1 MIIETLS
8 MSCFRDC
15 RSEPGQ
21 RAQRLLAGPTSHSVA
36 VRYGSTMISLSTER
50 ARENETNLRNGSSGP
65 WTRTVRSPASART
78 DQVLEEGGIGG
89 RGVCESGSGGLHDSP
104 LDDETRGHVFPQRH
118 EQLARQ
124 GDEQRLLD
132 APAIGLD
139 AIFEP
144 QRQGRFGLM
153 AAHSQANS
161 IRVARKRGLPALE
174 APCSQAMLPLRHG
187 VARGRHRRRPDA
199 DWR

>member
-1 MIIETLS
+1 MI
-8 MSCFRDC
+8 
-15 RSEPGQ
+15 P
-21 RAQRLLAGPTSHSVA
+21 
-36 VRYGSTMISLSTER
+36 LSTEL
-50 ARENETNLRNGSSGP
+50 ARENETNLSNGCSGP

-89 RGVCESGSGGLHDSP
+89 RRRLQSGSGGRHDSP
-104 LDDETRGHVFPQRH
+104 LDDETGGHVFPQRH

-124 GDEQRLLD
+124 GDEQGLLD

-153 AAHSQANS
+153 AAPQPGQFDK
-161 IRVARKRGLPALE
+161 VARKRGLPALE
-174 APCSQAMLPLRHG
+174 APCSRAMLPLRHG
-187 VARGRHRRRPDA
+187 VGASPA
-199 DWR
+199 